1 MQKTRA
7 VAVAVIATVVASTQA
22 DAQSSRNFEDSWF
35 WGAKAGINTFSRPG
49 FGNTSTANLGI
60 DWLITRK
67 QGGLYVSG
75 DQSIFERD
83 ILVSDPSAS
92 AGQRTV
98 RINDLR
104 RLTFAGVAF
113 PKRFGGVIPY
123 GGIGYMIAVA
133 GDARILVDTTAGST
147 PPNNSFIDDVEELR
161 SRGSVLGML
170 GVQIQTRRAA
180 IFVQETLIP
189 SNRRFIFPSV
199 MSFLEFGV
207 RYNFGSSID
216 RN

>member
-1 MQKTRA
+1 MQKLRA
-7 VAVAVIATVVASTQA
+7 VAVAVIAVAVASTEA
-22 DAQSSRNFEDSWF
+22 TAQSSRNFEDSWF
-35 WGAKAGINTFSRPG
+35 WGAKAGINTFSQPG
-49 FGNTSTANLGI
+49 FGNTSTMNLGL

-67 QGGLYVSG
+67 KGGLYVSG

-83 ILVSDPSAS
+83 VAVFDPAS
-92 AGQRTV
+92 NQGQRTV

-133 GDARILVDTTAGST
+133 GDARIGIDSTDTFPTNAFVDEV
-147 PPNNSFIDDVEELR
+147 DQLR

-180 IFVQETLIP
+180 IFVQETMLP
-189 SNRRFIFPSV
+189 SNRGFIFPSV
-199 MSFLEFGV
+199 LSFFEFGI
-207 RYNFGSSID
+207 RYNFGTSID
-216 RN
+216 RP

>member
-1 MQKTRA
+1 MQKLRA

-22 DAQSSRNFEDSWF
+22 NAQSSRNFEDSWF

-60 DWLITRK
+60 DWLITRTK
-67 QGGLYVSG
+67 GGLYVSG

-83 ILVSDPSAS
+83 VIVADQAS
-92 AGQRTV
+92 SSGQRTV
-98 RINDLR
+98 RVNDLR

-113 PKRFGGVIPY
+113 PKRFGGITPY

-133 GDARILVDTTAGST
+133 GDARILVDSADSQPTNA
-147 PPNNSFIDDVEELR
+147 FIDDVDQLR

-180 IFVQETLIP
+180 IFVQETLLP
-189 SNRRFIFPSV
+189 SNRNFLFPSV
-199 MSFLEFGV
+199 LSFLEFGV

-216 RN
+216 RP